1 MTEYFWSEF
10 LSQQSTEDVRFLE
23 ETAALDRMSGPL
35 CDAVLER
42 TGSAEVLRSLESANL
57 LLVPLDRRQEW
68 FRYHGLFREALLNR
82 LQDRRFRSRGG
93 TASARL
99 GLVSAQRS
107 PRGVG
112 GLRARCR

>member
-10 LSQQSTEDVRFLE
+10 LSQQSAEDVRFLE

-68 FRYHGLFREALLNR
+68 SGIT
-82 LQDRRFRSRGG
+82 DCCRRFLAG
-93 TASARL
+93 
-99 GLVSAQRS
+99 
-107 PRGVG
+107 
-112 GLRARCR
+112 